1 MKINHKAEVRLAKS
15 RKKETINQY
24 DFEKIESLV
33 IMNDRLL
40 KDNKHYHE
48 VFRKWLRP
56 FIEAR
61 VPEQVINKIIETEYI
76 HPAKVVIRDNPQD
89 PINNKI
95 SLGWLIT
102 LNIYDLGNEFLEWRY
117 RYEQKENYK

>member
-1 MKINHKAEVRLAKS
+1 MKINYKAEARLARS

-40 KDNKHYHE
+40 KDNKHYYE
-48 VFRKWLRP
+48 VFRKWLSP

-61 VPEQVINKIIETEYI
+61 VPEQVINKIIENEYV
-76 HPAKVVIRDNPQD
+76 HPAKVVIRDNPRD
-89 PINNKI
+89 PLDDKI
-95 SLGWLIT
+95 SIGWLIK
-102 LNIYDLGNEFLEWRY
+102 LDIYDLGTEFWEWRY
-117 RYEQKENYK
+117 RYEQKEN